1 MNNETTLTALLTAA
15 ILTGVLHTAA
25 GPDQYLPFIAISK
38 SRGYGYLK
46 TILWTVSAASAM
58 WAAPC

>member
-1 MNNETTLTALLTAA
+1 MGNETTITALLTAA
-15 ILTGVLHTAA
+15 IITGVIHTAA
-25 GPDQYLPFIAISK
+25 GPDHYLPFIAISK
-38 SRGYGYLK
+38 SRGYGHLK